1 MKKYKKKEIKKEIMK
16 MVINYTEEENY
27 YKIVLKIGT
36 GITKAHKI
44 YESIGFNGE
53 SKRAYKILN

>member
-1 MKKYKKKEIKKEIMK
+1 MKKYKKKEIKMA
-16 MVINYTEEENY
+16 INYTKEENY

-44 YESIGFNGE
+44 YESIGFNGK